1 MDDLFLTIDAGGT
14 TVKAAVFDAVGR
26 LVSVRAIDVTTHH
39 RDNGW
44 VERDPDAFWEK
55 TAQAIR
61 ALTATEID
69 THRIVA
75 VACTGFG
82 NGVFLVDENGRG
94 TRSGIVSVDHRAQPI
109 VDEYLRSATASVIEA
124 ISGNRI
130 WGGQTLMQLA
140 WLARNEPETVART
153 RWALACKDYI
163 RMRLTG
169 IAATDPTDASG
180 GGLLNLE
187 LGTYDEVLLE
197 RAGATAFQ
205 DLLPPIVENSQIAGH
220 VSRLASTETGLREG
234 TPVVAAMMDIGACVV
249 GSGVVSADLL
259 TMVAGTWSINAVET
273 SGGVKGRPPI
283 LNMIHRDRSCRLLAD
298 GSPTSAG
305 NLSWYMSHVAGR
317 GVDVQ
322 GANALVQESPVTA
335 RRCHY
340 MPFVNGPAPRHGS
353 FVGLVNSD
361 DRGSMLRALY
371 EGVAFQH
378 RRHGEAVLDYIA
390 AERPRTIRL
399 AGGASKSE
407 VWSQIFAD
415 ICGLT
420 VEVAEG
426 EELGALGAATC
437 AAVATGH
444 YPDISTAIQYM
455 CRVTRTAHPNPG
467 FRSFYEDRYRQFL
480 MLDQKLADLFEGSE
494 PQEI

>member
-1 MDDLFLTIDAGGT
+1 MDDLFLAIDAGGT
-14 TVKAAVFDAVGR
+14 AVKAAVFDAMGR
-26 LVSVRAIDVTTHH
+26 LVSVRAIDVVTHH

-44 VERDPDAFWEK
+44 VERDPEAFWEK

-61 ALTATEID
+61 ELTAPEID
-69 THRIVA
+69 PQRIVA

-94 TRSGIVSVDHRAQPI
+94 TRHGIVSVDHRAQPI
-109 VDEYLRSATASVIEA
+109 VEELLRNETAQAIEA

-140 WLARNEPETVART
+140 WLARNEPDTVAAT

-169 IAATDPTDASG
+169 TAATDPSDASG
-180 GGLLNLE
+180 GGVLDLE
-187 LGTYDEVLLE
+187 QGGYDAGLLE
-197 RAGATAFQ
+197 KAGADVFL
-205 DLLPPIVENSQIAGH
+205 DRLPPLVENSRVAGQ
-220 VSRLASTETGLREG
+220 VSRLAAAETGLRQG
-234 TPVVAAMMDIGACVV
+234 TPVVAAMMDVSACVA
-249 GSGVVSADLL
+249 GSGVVGPDLL

-273 SGGVKGRPPI
+273 DGGVDGRPPI
-283 LNMIHRDRSCRLLAD
+283 LNMLHRDRDCRLLAD

-305 NLSWYMSHVAGR
+305 NLSWYLTQAAGR
-317 GVDVQ
+317 EIDVRS
-322 GANALVQESPVTA
+322 ANAMVKASPVMA
-335 RRCHY
+335 RRCHF
-340 MPFVNGPAPRHGS
+340 MPFVSGPTPRRGA

-361 DRGSMLRALY
+361 DRGSMLRSLY

-378 RRHGEAVLDYIA
+378 RRHGEVVSHYIA
-390 AERPRTIRL
+390 PERPRAIRL

-415 ICGLT
+415 ICGLP
-420 VEVAEG
+420 VEVSDG

-444 YPDISTAIQYM
+444 YPDLPAAIGSM
-455 CRVTRTAHPNPG
+455 CRVTRTAYPDPDL
-467 FRSFYEDRYRQFL
+467 RSWYEDRYHQFL
-480 MLDQKLADLFEGSE
+480 VIDQKLAALFDE
-494 PQEI
+494 PELQKA